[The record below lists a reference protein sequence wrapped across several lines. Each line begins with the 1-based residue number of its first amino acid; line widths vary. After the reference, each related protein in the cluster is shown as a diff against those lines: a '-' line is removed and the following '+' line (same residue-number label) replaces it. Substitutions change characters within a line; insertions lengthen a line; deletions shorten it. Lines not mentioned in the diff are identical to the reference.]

1 MQIFLSTMNIKKS
14 ASDKTLGFS
23 LIELVIVLG
32 IIALLSSG
40 AVLAYKLIGEYK
52 TYKVA
57 YQIAGDL
64 EYARSLAFE
73 RGNATIILNSTSYLI
88 KSNNQILLTQT
99 LPEGITFNCTSSVI
113 NIKRNKLPTKS
124 GSICVSGFGKK
135 YEIIYNHINGRI
147 RVVYGCE

>member
-1 MQIFLSTMNIKKS
+1 MNTKKI
-14 ASDKTLGFS
+14 AVNRTLGFS
-23 LIELVIVLG
+23 IIEAIIVLG
-32 IIALLSSG
+32 IIVILTSG

-57 YQIAGDL
+57 YQIAADL
-64 EYARSLAFE
+64 EYAKGLAFE
-73 RGNATIILNSTSYLI
+73 RGNATIILNSTSYII

-124 GSICVSGFGKK
+124 GSICVLGFGKK
-135 YEIIYNHINGRI
+135 YKVIYHHINGRI
-147 RVVYGCE
+147 KVDYGC